1 MKRKNSFHTLG
12 SSSVFVFAFLISLV
26 IGLNS
31 CTTKESKDRELTNIE
46 QIIDHIRLKNAEL
59 NAKEWKFSDDKISY
73 LIHEIDVQRADFT
86 DEQIRRANKLIG
98 KYNAI
103 KIKNGLNEVK
113 NSVKDLGEQFEGAM
127 QEFSDSFK

>member
-1 MKRKNSFHTLG
+1 MKRKNSFHTHG